1 MGLVSLSV
9 AVVSCGG
16 ALYAAVRWVAVW
28 DSRQPREAVLARF
41 MTGFPSWLQSPHAVA
56 LASIAACAVAAGAAL
71 LAHRSLEGK
80 RRASASVVLGLAALL
95 GAWNLFTL
103 M

>member
-1 MGLVSLSV
+1 MGLVVLSV

-16 ALYAAVRWVAVW
+16 ALYAAMRWVAVS
-28 DSRQPREAVLARF
+28 DSRQPRETVLATF
-41 MTGFPSWLQSPHAVA
+41 MTGFPSWLQSPQAVSG
-56 LASIAACAVAAGAAL
+56 ASIAACDVAVGAAL
-71 LAHRSLEGK
+71 LAHRLLDGK
-80 RRASASVVLGLAALL
+80 LRGFANVVLGLAAVL